1 MEYCNFSGVCNFAL
15 FMTMELKFGA
25 LFTVVIKDHHN
36 MKLRNEVLHCWFTV
50 SNELVL
56 SVT

>member
-1 MEYCNFSGVCNFAL
+1 
-15 FMTMELKFGA
+15 MTMELKFGA
-25 LFTVVIKDHHN
+25 LFTAVIKVHHD
-36 MKLRNEVLHCWFTV
+36 MKLRNGVLNCWFTV